1 MARAHDVNEP
11 HHIIGRTVLAIV
23 LLSTTII
30 IFIIVV
36 IINIIIIYLFI
47 IYYIIYKAMPT
58 QTAAYIGIG

>member
-30 IFIIVV
+30 IIIVV